1 MDYITQQEITL
12 INFEYAWYI
21 LMLPGAIVY
30 YSSFSFYVNNAEVVV
45 THWKEYWED
54 LIIC

>member
-21 LMLPGAIVY
+21 LMLLGAIVY
-30 YSSFSFYVNNAEVVV
+30 YSSFSFYINNAEVAV